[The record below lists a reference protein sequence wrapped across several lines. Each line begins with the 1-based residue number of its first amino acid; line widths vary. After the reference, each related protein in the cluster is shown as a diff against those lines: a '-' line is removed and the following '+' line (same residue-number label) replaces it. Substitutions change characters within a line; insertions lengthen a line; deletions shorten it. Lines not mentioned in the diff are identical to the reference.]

1 MPKILLVEDNALNQ
15 DMLSRRLRRH
25 GYTVSIAKDG
35 QQGLV
40 LATEVE
46 PDLILMDMNLPVL
59 DGWQATQQLKADQAT
74 RKIPIIALTTKG
86 ISHREKALSA
96 GCDEHETKPID
107 FNRLQQKIASFVG
120 AMATAPEFQPVLPQ
134 TTPNFSLSAP
144 KPDSTAKRLLVVDDN
159 TVSRELF
166 KDQLQ
171 RLGYEV
177 RSVAEGPAAL
187 QLILEK
193 QAEIDLVL
201 LDLVMPQVDGWEILG
216 QIRQRYSRTELPV
229 IMVTAKDHRDDM
241 VRAFD
246 LGANDY
252 ITKDSDFA
260 VAIAR
265 IRTQLDLLSPQPS
278 APPEQPAEPSPTK
291 LSQQPPVPPNP
302 KLLAHPKL
310 PPNPKLKTPA
320 AAPIKALAGSG
331 LVLANRYQVCR
342 CLVEAQLDQLFLAR
356 ETEAVIPKLYIL
368 KKIDLGITNPKLWS
382 LARKFFKRELRS
394 LEFTTQHDQIASPVD
409 VFIDNGA
416 FYIVYPFVEGQLL
429 SETFSTPRHRLS
441 SSAAI
446 ALAHELLTLLEPFHR
461 RHCVHG
467 DLQINHLL
475 RRQQDQQ
482 LMLFDLGITQRLL
495 ISLSQYS
502 AFHRKELLRQR
513 GHIPMEQRIGEP
525 TLSSDL
531 YAVGV
536 TLLWS
541 LVGPKAKTLTQ
552 RATGSKLNW
561 RNFANV
567 SDSLAE
573 FIDQLLCLNYRERFA
588 DASSALRALVSV
600 KG

>member
-25 GYTVSIAKDG
+25 GYAVSIAKDG
-35 QQGLV
+35 QQGLA
-40 LATEVE
+40 LATEIE

-59 DGWQATQQLKADQAT
+59 DGWQATQHLKSDQAT
-74 RKIPIIALTTKG
+74 HKIPIIALTAKG
-86 ISHREKALSA
+86 TNHREKALTV

-120 AMATAPEFQPVLPQ
+120 ATATAPEFQPVLPQ
-134 TTPNFSLSAP
+134 TTPHFSLSAP

-177 RSVAEGPAAL
+177 WSVAEGQAAL
-187 QLILEK
+187 KLIHEK
-193 QAEIDLVL
+193 QAIIDLVL
-201 LDLVMPQVDGWEILG
+201 LDLIMPKVDGWEILS

-265 IRTQLDLLSPQPS
+265 IRSQLDLLSPQPTVPS
-278 APPEQPAEPSPTK
+278 KHPKESSPPQI
-291 LSQQPPVPPNP
+291 SQQP
-302 KLLAHPKL
+302 PKL
-310 PPNPKLKTPA
+310 PPNPKLKTPTA
-320 AAPIKALAGSG
+320 VASPGAG

-342 CLVEAQLDQLFLAR
+342 CLVEAQLDQVFLAR
-356 ETEAVIPKLYIL
+356 ETGAVVPKLYVL

-394 LEFTTQHDQIASPVD
+394 LDFTIQHDQIVSPVD

-429 SETFSTPRHRLS
+429 SESFSTPGQVLS
-441 SSAAI
+441 SSDAI

-482 LMLFDLGITQRLL
+482 LMLFDLGMTQRLL
-495 ISLSQYS
+495 INLSQYS

-536 TLLWS
+536 TLLWA

-552 RATGSKLNW
+552 SATGSKLNW
-561 RNFANV
+561 RDFADV
-567 SDSLAE
+567 SDPLAE

-588 DASSALRALVSV
+588 DANTALRALVSV

>member
-25 GYTVSIAKDG
+25 GYAVSIAKDG
-35 QQGLV
+35 QQGLA
-40 LATEVE
+40 LATEIE

-59 DGWQATQQLKADQAT
+59 DGWQATQHLKADQT
-74 RKIPIIALTTKG
+74 THKIPIIALTAKG
-86 ISHREKALSA
+86 TGHREKALA
-96 GCDEHETKPID
+96 VGCDEQEPKPID

-120 AMATAPEFQPVLPQ
+120 ATATAPEFQPVLPQ
-134 TTPNFSLSAP
+134 TPPHFSLSAP

-166 KDQLQ
+166 KEQLQ

-177 RSVAEGPAAL
+177 WSVAEGPAAL
-187 QLILEK
+187 KLIHEK
-193 QAEIDLVL
+193 QADIDLVL
-201 LDLVMPQVDGWEILG
+201 LDLVMPQVDGWEILS

-265 IRTQLDLLSPQPS
+265 IRSQLDLLSPQPTV
-278 APPEQPAEPSPTK
+278 PPEHPKEASSPEISQP
-291 LSQQPPVPPNP
+291 
-302 KLLAHPKL
+302 PKL
-310 PPNPKLKTPA
+310 PPNPKLKTPTA
-320 AAPIKALAGSG
+320 AALPGAG
-331 LVLANRYQVCR
+331 LVLAKRYQVCR

-356 ETEAVIPKLYIL
+356 ETEAVVPKLYVL

-394 LEFTTQHDQIASPVD
+394 LDFTAQHDQIASPVD

-429 SETFSTPRHRLS
+429 SETFSTSRHRLS
-441 SSAAI
+441 SADAI

-461 RHCVHG
+461 RHRVHS
-467 DLQINHLL
+467 DLQIHHLL

-482 LMLFDLGITQRLL
+482 LMLLDLGMTQRLL
-495 ISLSQYS
+495 INLSQYS

-536 TLLWS
+536 TLLWA
-541 LVGPKAKTLTQ
+541 LVGPPGQNPDPERHRQQTQ
-552 RATGSKLNW
+552 
-561 RNFANV
+561 
-567 SDSLAE
+567 LAR
-573 FIDQLLCLNYRERFA
+573 LCR
-588 DASSALRALVSV
+588 S
-600 KG
+600 